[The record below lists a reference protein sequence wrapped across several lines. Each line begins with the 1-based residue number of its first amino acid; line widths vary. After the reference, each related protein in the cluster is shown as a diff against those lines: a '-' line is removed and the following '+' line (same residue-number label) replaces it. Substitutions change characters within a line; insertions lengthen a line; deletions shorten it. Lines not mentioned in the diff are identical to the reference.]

1 MAVFYG
7 VGVGS
12 GDPELMTLK
21 SIRVINESD
30 VIVVPSEDIDKSVA
44 YNIVREVIPE
54 IVKKEVIGIKMPMI
68 KDKTSLENAHKVGA
82 DMIMAKLVEEKDVA
96 FLTLGDPTIYSTF
109 TYIQDIVKGNG
120 YETKI
125 INGIASF
132 LSAASH
138 LNTKL
143 VIRDEMLHIIP
154 STYGIS
160 DAMNLEGTKVF
171 MKAGNQL
178 KGIKEHL
185 SGTDK
190 KVYFIENCG
199 MDNEKIIE
207 GINNMPEQS
216 GYYSMVIVSD

>member
-82 DMIMAKLVEEKDVA
+82 DMIMAKLV
-96 FLTLGDPTIYSTF
+96 
-109 TYIQDIVKGNG
+109 
-120 YETKI
+120 
-125 INGIASF
+125 
-132 LSAASH
+132 
-138 LNTKL
+138 
-143 VIRDEMLHIIP
+143 IRDEMLHIIP
-154 STYGIS
+154 STYGVS
-160 DAMNLEGTKVF
+160 DAMNLGGTKVF

-185 SGTDK
+185 SGDDK